1 MINTTPSNFFDALSN
16 GQASSFP
23 FVDVFATRNPTTLDI
38 NYPTQKK
45 WWNTDANTY
54 WILSGFSSMG
64 GYVTAIWKEIT
75 GGGTGLTKVTVNT
88 FTFPGTDPVLPDGSG
103 NINITGGQIEAGT
116 TANVIQTNSLAPNTF
131 TIEIQ
136 RTSAV
141 ISTDAAKNGVAHFN
155 SANFTVDDNGFVS
168 IVGGPSQTGVTVDTF
183 TVPGT
188 NPVLPN
194 GSGLITVTGGQIAAG
209 STANVIRTDSLSANT
224 YTIEIQRSQAVG
236 SANENVNGVSHFS
249 SAQFAVTG
257 EGFVTLLN
265 GAPLV
270 GLDVDAHTPP
280 GTDPVLPNGAGIIQV
295 TGAQVVAG
303 TTANVIQSNSI
314 AANQLII
321 EIQRSQAVASSTVA
335 VNGVC
340 HFNNTEFSVDDD
352 GFVSLIGGPAET
364 GITVDT
370 FTGPG
375 TNPVLPNASGL
386 ITVTGGQIASG
397 STANVIRTNSLALN
411 TYTIEIQRSTTAAS
425 STVADNGVCHF
436 SSSEFTVDVDGF
448 VQIKG
453 GQAMTGVTVDTF
465 TGPGTNPVV
474 PTPSTGLITVTG
486 GQVAAGTT
494 VNAIQTDSLAANT
507 YTVQIQR
514 SEAVVPASAAL
525 GLNGISHFDST
536 SFSVQTTGP
545 TAGFVTLN
553 GGGFKWND
561 VSGAFS
567 PLKNNGY
574 FVTATAT
581 GTLPAVPV
589 QGDTVKF
596 FVDSSS
602 QFLTIQA
609 AGTQLIRLGSLV
621 SSAGGTA
628 VSTLQGDSVELV
640 YRAADTCWC
649 AVGGFSGTW
658 IMA

>member
-16 GQASSFP
+16 GRASSFP

-75 GGGTGLTKVTVNT
+75 GGGTGLTKVTVDT
-88 FTFPGTDPVLPDGSG
+88 FTFPGTNPVIPDGSG

-136 RTSAV
+136 RTTTSV
-141 ISTDAAKNGVAHFN
+141 STNAAKNGVAHFN
-155 SANFTVDDNGFVS
+155 SADFTVDANGFVS
-168 IVGGPSQTGVTVDTF
+168 IVGGPSQTGVMVDTA
-183 TVPGT
+183 TDPGV

-194 GSGLITVTGGQIAAG
+194 GSGIITVTGGQIAAGSTANVIRTDSLALNTYTIEIQRSQAVGSSTVGDNGVCHFSSAEFSVDGNGFVTLLNGAPLVALDVDAHTPPGEDPVEPNAQGIIQITGGQVVAGTTANVIQSNSVALNQVTIEIQRSQAVASSTVGVNGVSHFNNTEFSVDANGFVSLIGGPAETGVTVDTATGPGVNPVLPNSSGLITVTGGQIAAG
-209 STANVIRTDSLSANT
+209 STANVIRTDSL
-224 YTIEIQRSQAVG
+224 
-236 SANENVNGVSHFS
+236 
-249 SAQFAVTG
+249 
-257 EGFVTLLN
+257 
-265 GAPLV
+265 
-270 GLDVDAHTPP
+270 
-280 GTDPVLPNGAGIIQV
+280 
-295 TGAQVVAG
+295 
-303 TTANVIQSNSI
+303 
-314 AANQLII
+314 
-321 EIQRSQAVASSTVA
+321 
-335 VNGVC
+335 
-340 HFNNTEFSVDDD
+340 
-352 GFVSLIGGPAET
+352 
-364 GITVDT
+364 
-370 FTGPG
+370 
-375 TNPVLPNASGL
+375 
-386 ITVTGGQIASG
+386 
-397 STANVIRTNSLALN
+397 ALH

-425 STVADNGVCHF
+425 STIADNGVCHF
-436 SSSEFTVDVDGF
+436 SSAQFTVDANGF
-448 VQIKG
+448 VQILG
-453 GQAMTGVTVDTF
+453 GQAVVGFTVDADS
-465 TGPGTNPVV
+465 GAGTQPVV
-474 PTPSTGLITVTG
+474 PNPVTGLVTITG

-494 VNAIQTDSLAANT
+494 VHAIRTDSLAANT
-507 YTVQIQR
+507 YTIEIQR
-514 SEAVVPASAAL
+514 SQAVASSTV
-525 GLNGISHFDST
+525 GDNGISHFDST
-536 SFSVQTTGP
+536 SFAVD
-545 TAGFVTLN
+545 ANGFVTLN